1 MPEDQIWRPL
11 DAKRNGLDCIL
22 WISHS
27 QGNGTTPPGN
37 ILGTEADALVFLMFR
52 TGTSK
57 GEDQAR
63 QKAGLQRYWTV
74 TKWSGLTLGESKL
87 LKVENKFA

>member
-1 MPEDQIWRPL
+1 MLNTVWVHLIVRMPRTSLLEQTTV
-11 DAKRNGLDCIL
+11 
-22 WISHS
+22 S
-27 QGNGTTPPGN
+27 QG
-37 ILGTEADALVFLMFR
+37 R
-52 TGTSK
+52 QTGTSK

>member
-1 MPEDQIWRPL
+1 MLNTVWVHLIVRMPRTSLLEQTTV
-11 DAKRNGLDCIL
+11 
-22 WISHS
+22 S
-27 QGNGTTPPGN
+27 QG
-37 ILGTEADALVFLMFR
+37 R
-52 TGTSK
+52 QTGTSK
-57 GEDQAR
+57 GEEDQAR